1 MILSHL
7 SQRIVDIIVS
17 LQHGSDQALSLR
29 SVLRHLKAW
38 KNRPEYL
45 IPMAY
50 RWCSAISKKIRECR
64 GDEPSSEDLSSSDYD
79 NHYGII
85 LSFSLAVAFSH
96 IDSKHVF
103 LPGHLSHTPHDEWM
117 LDIIFTRGDDDAIAH
132 AVYVR
137 IVDPCATPSG
147 SCTRRLL
154 KLTERGQPFSPR
166 LRWTILHFLQG
177 WWRWELE
184 EAELEFVC
192 LLNNLEVI
200 VDKADDAGSK
210 WIDLLICVL
219 LTPMGQGHLSSH
231 YWLLLGDLILASPK
245 TLPAKVG
252 QTEPM
257 KSLEEDQDLEI
268 FVSPRMLSAKV
279 GQTELMKSLE
289 EAQDWEKLETWM
301 LVVWCSYFGF
311 GFGSIPVQ
319 DIEQATLTL
328 LRQRPSAIP
337 KLENLL
343 EDRTDWTFSP
353 PIFTTH
359 KDVLRRVCNEA
370 RAGQSPLGSPS

>member
-17 LQHGSDQALSLR
+17 LQHGSDQAWSLI
-29 SVLRHLKAW
+29 SVLTDLEAW

-64 GDEPSSEDLSSSDYD
+64 GDEPSSEDLSFSDYD
-79 NHYGII
+79 DHYRII

-132 AVYVR
+132 AVYVG

-154 KLTERGQPFSPR
+154 KLTERGRPFSPR
-166 LRWTILHFLQG
+166 LRRTILHFIQ
-177 WWRWELE
+177 RWGIYELE
-184 EAELEFVC
+184 AAEPEFVY

-252 QTEPM
+252 QTE
-257 KSLEEDQDLEI
+257 
-268 FVSPRMLSAKV
+268 
-279 GQTELMKSLE
+279 LMKSLE

-301 LVVWCSYFGF
+301 LVVWCSNFGF
-311 GFGSIPVQ
+311 GFGPIPVQ

-328 LRQRPSAIP
+328 FRQRPSAIP

>member
-17 LQHGSDQALSLR
+17 LQHGSDLAWSLI
-29 SVLRHLKAW
+29 SVLTGLEAW
-38 KNRPEYL
+38 KNRPECL

-50 RWCSAISKKIRECR
+50 RWCSAISKKIRERR
-64 GDEPSSEDLSSSDYD
+64 GDEPSSEDLSFSDD
-79 NHYGII
+79 NDHYGII
-85 LSFSLAVAFSH
+85 LSFSLAVAFRH
-96 IDSKHVF
+96 IDSKYVF

-117 LDIIFTRGDDDAIAH
+117 LDIIFTRGDDDAIAD

-137 IVDPCATPSG
+137 IVDPYATPSG
-147 SCTRRLL
+147 SCTHRLL
-154 KLTERGQPFSPR
+154 KRAERGRPFSPR
-166 LRWTILHFLQG
+166 LWRTILDFIQEQG
-177 WWRWELE
+177 ISELK

-192 LLNNLEVI
+192 LLNNLEVS
-200 VDKADDAGSK
+200 VGEAEDAGSK
-210 WIDLLICVL
+210 WINLLICVL

-245 TLPAKVG
+245 TL
-252 QTEPM
+252 
-257 KSLEEDQDLEI
+257 
-268 FVSPRMLSAKV
+268 SAKV

-301 LVVWCSYFGF
+301 LVVWCSNFGF
-311 GFGSIPVQ
+311 GFGPIPVQ
-319 DIEQATLTL
+319 DIEQATLML
-328 LRQRPSAIP
+328 FRQWPSAIP

-343 EDRTDWTFSP
+343 EDRTDWTISP

-359 KDVLRRVCNEA
+359 KDVLRRICNQA
-370 RAGQSPLGSPS
+370 RAEQSPLGSPS